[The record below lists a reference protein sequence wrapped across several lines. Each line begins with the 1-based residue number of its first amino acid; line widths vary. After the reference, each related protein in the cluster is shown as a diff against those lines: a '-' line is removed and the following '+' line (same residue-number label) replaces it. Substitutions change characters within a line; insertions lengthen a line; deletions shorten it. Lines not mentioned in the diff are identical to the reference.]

1 MIQVTKMNQFFN
13 NIHVI
18 TYYTQFSKLFLHV
31 RIILERWIYIYTQ
44 LLDNFFRNLKSFP
57 NDRSREKSESNTVGL
72 FDSRFIRSLK
82 AYDMLVRG
90 GGEPRWIVSLPMAQI
105 EPFTRPRGT
114 RRLLLQKSRGSC

>member
-31 RIILERWIYIYTQ
+31 RIILERWIYIYIYTQ

-57 NDRSREKSESNTVGL
+57 NDLEKRVNPIQL
-72 FDSRFIRSLK
+72 
-82 AYDMLVRG
+82 
-90 GGEPRWIVSLPMAQI
+90 VSLI
-105 EPFTRPRGT
+105 
-114 RRLLLQKSRGSC
+114 LVLSVL